1 MNGADYIVEKLK
13 AEGIHTLFG
22 YPGGCIMP
30 LYDAMIDSG
39 IRHILCRHE
48 QGAAF
53 AANGYARATGRTG
66 VCLATSGPGATNLI
80 TGIADAYMD
89 SIPMVAITGQVP
101 TGLIGS
107 DAFQEIDMLGLSL
120 PITKHSYLVETIEQ
134 LPGILDEAF
143 VLASEGRPGPVLI
156 DLPKDVQLQSLPES
170 VSLPGKSGA
179 PQNTPEPLP
188 DDAIEQ
194 AKALMR
200 ESEKPLIY
208 AGGGVT
214 HAGALEA
221 FRHFAETSGIPAVC
235 TLKGIGNLPA
245 AHTLYMGMLGMHGS
259 VAANNSV
266 QECDL
271 LIAIGARF
279 DDRVTGKL
287 EKFAPRA
294 RVIHIDA
301 DAAEVGKLRAVECAI
316 MSNLATALD
325 ALAMPLDIE
334 PWRESCRQR
343 SERDGFAASPDDGVL
358 NPARFLKALAKQAGE
373 RAIISCDVGQHQMW
387 VAQHYPFAEPRN
399 HLTSGGLGAMGFG
412 LPAAIGAALGHPDRP
427 VINIA
432 GDGSF
437 MMNLQE
443 MATLTRYS
451 IPVKMII
458 MDNSRLGMVRQQQ
471 TLCYDNRQTEV
482 DLSDNPDFAAIASSF
497 GIRAERLEDPGKTAE
512 AIDRL
517 LAEPGPVPLH
527 LTIAASED
535 VWPMVK
541 PGDANDEMITS
552 NSIEGAAA

>member
-1 MNGADYIVEKLK
+1 MNGADYIIEKLK

-156 DLPKDVQLQSLPES
+156 DLPKDVQLQGLSES
-170 VSLPGKSGA
+170 IMPGKSGA

-194 AKALMR
+194 AKTLMR
-200 ESEKPLIY
+200 GSEKPLIY

-221 FRHFAETSGIPAVC
+221 FRHFAETCGIPAVC

-245 AHTLYMGMLGMHGS
+245 EHPLNLGMLGMHGS

-316 MSNLATALD
+316 MSDLATTLD
-325 ALAMPLDIE
+325 ALAIPLDIA
-334 PWRESCRQR
+334 PWRESCRLR
-343 SERDGFAASPDDGVL
+343 NERDGFTANPDNGVL
-358 NPARFLKALAKQAGE
+358 NPARFLKALAKQAGD

-412 LPAAIGAALGHPDRP
+412 LPAAIGAAQGHPDRP

-497 GIRAERLEDPGKTAE
+497 GIRAERLEDPGKTVD

-517 LAEPGPVPLH
+517 LAEPGPALLH
-527 LTIAASED
+527 LTISASED

-552 NSIEGAAA
+552 NSIKGAAA

>member
-170 VSLPGKSGA
+170 ISLPGKTAA
-179 PQNTPEPLP
+179 PHAMPEPLP
-188 DDAIEQ
+188 GDAIEQ
-194 AKALMR
+194 AKTLMR
-200 ESEKPLIY
+200 GSEKPLIY

-245 AHTLYMGMLGMHGS
+245 AHPLNMGMLGMHGS
-259 VAANNSV
+259 VAANHSV

-316 MSNLATALD
+316 MSDLATTLD
-325 ALAMPLDIE
+325 ALAIPLDIT
-334 PWRESCRQR
+334 PWRESCRLR
-343 SERDGFAASPDDGVL
+343 NERDGFAASPDDGAL

-387 VAQHYPFAEPRN
+387 VAQHYPFDEPRN

-517 LAEPGPVPLH
+517 LAEPGPALLH

>member
-134 LPGILDEAF
+134 LPAILDEAF

-170 VSLPGKSGA
+170 ISLPGQTGD
-179 PQNTPEPLP
+179 PETTQEPLP
-188 DDAIEQ
+188 RDSIEQ
-194 AKALMR
+194 AKTLMM
-200 ESEKPLIY
+200 ESQKPLIY

-214 HAGALEA
+214 HAEALEA

-245 AHTLYMGMLGMHGS
+245 EHPLNLGMLGMHGS

-287 EKFAPRA
+287 EKFAPHA

-301 DAAEVGKLRAVECAI
+301 DAAEVGKIRAVECAI
-316 MSNLATALD
+316 MSDLAPTLD
-325 ALAMPLDIE
+325 ALAMPLEIE
-334 PWRESCRQR
+334 SWRERCRQR
-343 SERDGFAASPDDGVL
+343 HAEEGFTAGPDNGFL
-358 NPARFLKALAKQAGE
+358 NPANFLKALANQAGD

-443 MATLTRYS
+443 MATLTRYG

-471 TLCYDNRQTEV
+471 TL
-482 DLSDNPDFAAIASSF
+482 
-497 GIRAERLEDPGKTAE
+497 
-512 AIDRL
+512 
-517 LAEPGPVPLH
+517 
-527 LTIAASED
+527 
-535 VWPMVK
+535 
-541 PGDANDEMITS
+541 
-552 NSIEGAAA
+552 